1 MKTDCCK
8 WLLMLLVGLL
18 CSCEEEFDIELGG
31 DLTDEI
37 VFEGYIDN
45 LDPPYFFRL
54 SHPAPIQ
61 CIGYANSVY
70 KNIEDAEIVITD
82 VTAGIRDTL
91 VSPVYG
97 QAYGEFKLFSFYDYH
112 RKEKVTT
119 DCKNLNMG
127 GIYLT
132 TKIYGVEGHVYDLDI
147 NYKGKHYTARETMI
161 PGTPITDLKVQKVDL
176 GVKGSSYA
184 PCISFVNRPGEDNY
198 YMLNYNGTS
207 LRKHR
212 YGGFYSITA
221 DFSSFFSILSDEHL
235 EVNVEDF
242 VVKEGDVVPYNY
254 PPGMDYLSNDSIYV
268 YMMSLSK
275 QCYDAYDQMV
285 MQIRTDG
292 GAYTPR
298 PTNIKGNISG
308 GVWGCFRVSAI
319 TEKGIYVGRKK

>member
-18 CSCEEEFDIELGG
+18 CSCEEEFDIEQGG

-54 SHPAPIQ
+54 SHPAPLQ
-61 CIGYANSVY
+61 CIGYENSVY

-91 VSPVYG
+91 VSPEYV
-97 QAYGEFKLFSFYDYH
+97 QERWHKLFSFYDYH

-119 DCKNLNMG
+119 DSKNLNLG

-132 TKIYGVEGHVYDLDI
+132 TKIYGVEGHVYDLEI
-147 NYKGKHYTARETMI
+147 NYKGKCYTARETMI
-161 PGTPITDLKVQKVDL
+161 HGTSITNLKIQEVDL
-176 GVKGSSYA
+176 GVKGSKYA
-184 PCISFVNRPGEDNY
+184 PCISFVNRPEEDNY
-198 YMLNYNGTS
+198 YMLNYNSTS
-207 LRKHR
+207 MRR
-212 YGGFYSITA
+212 YDYKGFYSITA
-221 DFSSFFSILSDEHL
+221 EFSPFFSILSDEHL
-235 EVNVEDF
+235 EENVVDF
-242 VVKEGDVVPYNY
+242 VVKEGDVVPHNY
-254 PPGMDYLSNDSIYV
+254 PPGSHYLKYDSIYV

-285 MQIRTDG
+285 KQLRTDG

-308 GVWGCFRVSAI
+308 GVWGCFRVSAA

>member
-8 WLLMLLVGLL
+8 WLMMLLVGLL
-18 CSCEEEFDIELGG
+18 CSCEEEFDIEQGG

-54 SHPAPIQ
+54 SHPTSVQ
-61 CIGYANSVY
+61 RVEYASSVY

-82 VTAGIRDTL
+82 ITAGIKDTL
-91 VSPVYG
+91 VSPEYG
-97 QAYGEFKLFSFYDYH
+97 YNRWYKLFSFYDYH

-119 DCKNLNMG
+119 VCKNFNMG

-132 TKIYGVEGHVYDLDI
+132 TKIFGVEGHVYALDI

-161 PGTPITDLKVQKVDL
+161 PGTPITDLKVQNVDL
-176 GVKGSSYA
+176 GVKGSAYA

-198 YMLNYNGTS
+198 YMLNYNGGS
-207 LRKHR
+207 KIGKL
-212 YGGFYSITA
+212 YEGFYSITA
-221 DFSSFFSILSDEHL
+221 EFTSFFSILSDKHL
-235 EVNVEDF
+235 EENVVDF
-242 VVKEGDVVPYNY
+242 VVKEGDVVPHNY
-254 PPGMDYLSNDSIYV
+254 PPGSHYLKYDSIYV

-275 QCYDAYDQMV
+275 QCYDVYDQMV
-285 MQIRTDG
+285 KQLRTDG

-308 GVWGCFRVSAI
+308 GVWGCFRVSAV
-319 TEKGIYVGRKK
+319 TEKGIYVGH